1 MDASSW
7 NNRHMRKHTY
17 SYFLQLKDKASSTV
31 VFIRYLAILDLIVCS
46 FLIAGTTAD
55 LCTIIDFRSNIGC
68 KFMYF
73 FDHWIVVGFVFILW
87 VISIDR
93 YRKIC
98 VPFGKQLTKRITEV
112 NITSEDENHPQV
124 VGYYCTNSDDKDLA
138 VVTAFFH
145 VVDLVTI
152 VGVFLTFVYTYGR
165 IWLTLRKHKKK
176 TEVLHALKVKS
187 NALNQQRTQLYA
199 MPVEHLSEKQD
210 TDAVSFNL
218 NSTDDEKN
226 EQKMNAS
233 NSFNSGL
240 NIANAAESKSASTQF
255 LDVPSRN
262 RISFEGDSID
272 STQIKKSASAITVAS
287 QTSIAS
293 KNSKVKS
300 AKKSERNIT
309 IMMFAVSVGYTICFT
324 PHFVVIL
331 IRQLT
336 ITTEEE
342 LSPVTQ
348 FLLRS
353 PFWNSVLNPIIF
365 CVLNPEYR
373 KYVRGFFK
381 CKFLPSFEE
390 YSFASD
396 QK

>member
-1 MDASSW
+1 
-7 NNRHMRKHTY
+7 
-17 SYFLQLKDKASSTV
+17 
-31 VFIRYLAILDLIVCS
+31 
-46 FLIAGTTAD
+46 
-55 LCTIIDFRSNIGC
+55 
-68 KFMYF
+68 MYF
-73 FDHWIVVGFVFILW
+73 FDHWIVVGSVFILW

-98 VPFGKQLTKRITEV
+98 VPFGKQLTKRSANIATAILFGFSLINSGRDFITYKVTEV
-112 NITSEDENHPQV
+112 NITSEDENYPQV

-145 VVDLVTI
+145 VVDLVMI

-176 TEVLHALKVKS
+176 TEVLHALKPKG
-187 NALNQQRTQLYA
+187 NALNQQRTQIYA
-199 MPVEHLSEKQD
+199 MPVENLSEKQD

-226 EQKMNAS
+226 EHKMNAS

-240 NIANAAESKSASTQF
+240 NIANAAERKSASTQF

-262 RISFEGDSID
+262 TISFEGDSID

-287 QTSIAS
+287 QTSVAS
-293 KNSKVKS
+293 KISKVNS
-300 AKKSERNIT
+300 AKKSERNVT

-324 PHFVVIL
+324 PYFVVIL

-365 CVLNPEYR
+365 CVFNPQYR
-373 KYVRGFFK
+373 KYLSTMAVV
-381 CKFLPSFEE
+381 FLLYVVWKAVMETLAVGS
-390 YSFASD
+390 
-396 QK
+396 K